1 MLPIPSPIAAPARF
15 PVTSLPAA
23 PPPVWPSLGAGR
35 RAPRTCA
42 PSDQAVRG
50 ALDIYL
56 GGWRT
61 RRIREV
67 LFGLAV
73 LRDATGTQVDDAIRS
88 SGAAGSSDAAGI
100 RRLFLLGDI
109 AAGTGEIRG

>member
-1 MLPIPSPIAAPARF
+1 MLPILSPIAAPARF
-15 PVTSLPAA
+15 PLASSPAV
-23 PPPVWPSLGAGR
+23 PPPVWPSLGSGR
-35 RAPRTCA
+35 PPLRTFV

-61 RRIREV
+61 RRVREV

-73 LRDATGTQVDDAIRS
+73 LRDATGAQVDDAIRS
-88 SGAAGSSDAAGI
+88 RGAAGSSDAAGI
-100 RRLFLLGDI
+100 RRLFRLDDI
-109 AAGTGEIRG
+109 ADDTGEIRG